1 MFFFGGA
8 YLTVLYYLPFF
19 FQSEIFP
26 ILFIGTWQQRADVGP
41 GILGSSPIGS
51 GVRMLAFIVPMMLA
65 T

>member
-26 ILFIGTWQQRADVGP
+26 TLFIGTSQQKANVDP
-41 GILGSSPIGS
+41 GILGTSPIGS
-51 GVRMLAFIVPMMLA
+51 GVRMLAFVIPMILA